1 MLKKEGVYTVECP
14 KCKNFTITHLES
26 NGSICPHMCSKCQQE
41 FRGIDSGKQ
50 RNSFV
55 AIAKE
60 AKEIKKTEEES
71 SKVFSLTKKSNKKS
85 FKW

>member
-1 MLKKEGVYTVECP
+1 
-14 KCKNFTITHLES
+14 
-26 NGSICPHMCSKCQQE
+26 MCSKCQQE
-41 FRGIDSGKQ
+41 FRGIDNGKQ

-60 AKEIKKTEEES
+60 AKEIKKIEEES